1 MNRGRHEGESG
12 VALYYYDAGS
22 GTVEEKLFVDTDRSF
37 DLLRMDVEK
46 LAYVTDDQSMFYML
60 LDGSIYQINLMTM
73 EKSTLMEGL
82 KLGCVEGS
90 GSGQHFAYLKE
101 NKPYDSTTI
110 SMMDLESGKVNEI
123 SCPDSER
130 VRMLGYLNESLI
142 YGVADTADID
152 AAQEGNELFPMKQV
166 NIVDENAQPLKE
178 YAQTGVY
185 VTGGEI
191 TDRLLT
197 MTRVQKSGNDW
208 VDAGEDHIIDNV
220 ADDSGIGLTTQ
231 VTDRKK
237 TEEVLLLGDGV
248 ISQTPKVVRSS
259 SWYRRKQRILRF
271 HMQIMRRKSIMSMPR
286 DHWQV
291 CMRMPIPLL

>member
-1 MNRGRHEGESG
+1 
-12 VALYYYDAGS
+12 
-22 GTVEEKLFVDTDRSF
+22 
-37 DLLRMDVEK
+37 
-46 LAYVTDDQSMFYML
+46 MFYML

-73 EKSTLMEGL
+73 EKSTLMDGL

-90 GSGQHFAYLKE
+90 GSGQYFAYLKE

-110 SMMDLESGKVNEI
+110 AMMDLESGKVNEI
-123 SCPDSER
+123 SCPDNER

-152 AAQEGNELFPMKQV
+152 VTQEGNELFPMKQV

-259 SWYRRKQRILRF
+259 MLVQKEAKKITIPYTANEEEIYYVYAKGTLAA
-271 HMQIMRRKSIMSMPR
+271 
-286 DHWQV
+286 
-291 CMRMPIPLL
+291 CMRMPILPL